1 MQKSNQYGYTMIEVV
16 ATISILIMLITGMT
30 KTVTTMFGKYK
41 YNEVLN
47 QIRDLRK
54 TVNDRYAA
62 IGDYSDLSA
71 KLLIDEKIAPQTMVA
86 GNILINSFGGQ
97 VYLAPAHTYGKNKS
111 FEMQFTNLPKMVCIE
126 AATINWRVDDTSTL
140 VQMVINNKSQ
150 PYKWPVNSIGGAVKP
165 GKNSLPMTIP
175 MAQQACN
182 NKDDK
187 NLIIWE
193 FQ

>member
-1 MQKSNQYGYTMIEVV
+1 MRKSDQLGYTMIEVV
-16 ATISILIMLITGMT
+16 ATISILIMVITGMT
-30 KTVTTMFGKYK
+30 KTVSNIFGKYK

-54 TVNDRYAA
+54 TVNDRFSA

-71 KLLIDEKIAPQTMVA
+71 KLLIDEKIAPSTMVA
-86 GNILINSFGGQ
+86 GNVLINSFGGQ
-97 VYLAPAHTYGKNKS
+97 VYLSPADTYGKNKS
-111 FEMQFTNLPKMVCIE
+111 FEMQFTNLPSTVCVE

-140 VQMVINNKSQ
+140 VKVIINDKNK
-150 PYKWPVNSIGGAVKP
+150 PYTWPVNTIGNSVKP
-165 GKNSLPMTIP
+165 GQNSLPMTIP
-175 MAQQACN
+175 MAQKACN
-182 NKDDK
+182 DKDEK

>member
-1 MQKSNQYGYTMIEVV
+1 MKKSDQRGYTMMEVV
-16 ATISILIMLITGMT
+16 ATISILIMAIAGMT
-30 KTVTTMFGKYK
+30 KTVSNMFGKYK
-41 YNEVLN
+41 YHEVLT

-54 TVNDRYAA
+54 TVSDRYAA

-86 GNILINSFGGQ
+86 GNILINAFGGQ

-111 FEMQFTNLPKMVCIE
+111 FEMQFTNLPASVCVE

-140 VQMVINNKSQ
+140 VQMIINNKNK
-150 PYKWPVNSIGGAVKP
+150 PYTWPVNSIGNSVKP
-165 GKNSLPMTIP
+165 GQNSLPMTIQT
-175 MAQQACN
+175 AQQACN
-182 NKDDK
+182 NKDGK